1 MSERKEITLNIN
13 GEKVKGKE
21 GDTVLDICRAN
32 NIYVPTLCYLEGLSN
47 VGACRL
53 CVVDIE
59 GERRPNP
66 ACTYPA
72 RDGLVVR
79 TNTEQLEKY
88 RKQILELIFTE
99 RNHFCFFCAASG
111 DCELQS
117 LAYRYQMDH
126 PRYPYTFPSLATD
139 TLNDFLVIDHNRCIL
154 CGRCVR
160 VCNEVVG
167 NHTLDFGRRGWR
179 TTVIA
184 DFNQAL
190 GESSCISCG
199 ACLQAC
205 PTGAI
210 FSKVSAYRGRVDECQ
225 GIQSVCSLCSVG
237 CGIHVL
243 VKDNNIVRIDGANL
257 TGPKGPL
264 CNRGRFL
271 QVYKTASRI
280 TTPLIIDK
288 AGIAQTASWEEAL
301 GSVATAIKDYR
312 RRYKTSSIA
321 GLISSIC
328 PNETVE
334 TFARFMHDTVGTSS
348 LDIVDGNAYRTLA
361 QGIKASGK
369 SSLKLETE
377 SPLEAILGASCVL
390 VVGADPL
397 ESHPVA
403 ACYMLRARTWN
414 RAQLVVID
422 SQDNCLGSRADLWL
436 QPNVGGMDAVI
447 RALVGLVVNKNERL
461 DQPHKATSITEAAQ
475 TSGLS
480 AALIA
485 QTADMISGAGQVV
498 VVFGDGILDRR
509 DPGLVTSVLELAS
522 LANTDGPKWISL
534 KPRGNSRG
542 AWEAGVASGDGIA
555 NAKPRLVYLLLAD
568 DEYIAEDCMAL
579 AEQAEFLVVQASY
592 ASPLTRAADVVLP
605 SPVWA
610 ERAGTY
616 ISLDGKAGRSQ
627 RVLEPPPGLK
637 DDLEIIAELAQRLE
651 KRRRMP

>member
-1 MSERKEITLNIN
+1 MSEKKEITLTIN
-13 GEKVKGKE
+13 GEKVKGND
-21 GDTVLDICRAN
+21 GDTILDICRAN
-32 NIYVPTLCYLEGLSN
+32 NIYVPTLCYLEGLSS

-53 CVVDIE
+53 CVVEIE

-72 RDGLVVR
+72 RNGLVVK
-79 TNTEQLEKY
+79 THTEELEKY
-88 RKQILELIFTE
+88 RRLILELIFTE
-99 RNHFCFFCAASG
+99 RNHFCWFCAASG

-184 DFNQAL
+184 DLNQAL

-210 FSKVSAYRGRVDECQ
+210 FSKVSAYRGRVEECQ
-225 GIQSVCSLCSVG
+225 SIQSVCSLCGVG
-237 CGIHVL
+237 CDINVL

-257 TGPKGPL
+257 TSPKGPL

-271 QVYKTASRI
+271 QVHNTATRI
-280 TTPLIIDK
+280 TAPLMVDK
-288 AGIAQTASWEEAL
+288 AGITQTASWEEAL
-301 GSVATAIKDYR
+301 DSVASAIKDYR
-312 RRYKTSSIA
+312 RRYKRSSIA

-334 TFARFMHDTVGTSS
+334 AFARFMRHTVGTSS
-348 LDIVDGNAYRTLA
+348 LDIVDGKAYRTLT

-369 SSLKLETE
+369 SILRLDTE

-403 ACYMLRARTWN
+403 ACYMLRARTHN

-422 SQDNCLGSRADLWL
+422 SQDNCLGSRADVWL
-436 QPNVGGMDAVI
+436 QPNAGGMDMVI
-447 RALVGLVVNKNERL
+447 RALAGLVANKSERL
-461 DQPHKATSITEAAQ
+461 DQPQKVTSVAEAAQ
-475 TSGLS
+475 ASGLS
-480 AALIA
+480 PALIT
-485 QTADMISGAGQVV
+485 QTADIIRGGQVV
-498 VVFGDGILDRR
+498 VVFGDGILDKR

-542 AWEAGVASGDGIA
+542 AWGVGVDGGYGIA
-555 NAKPRLVYLLLAD
+555 ETRPRLLYLLLAD
-568 DEYIAEDCMAL
+568 DGYIAEDCLGL

-592 ASPLTRAADVVLP
+592 VSPLTQAADVVLP
-605 SPVWA
+605 SPIWA
-610 ERAGTY
+610 GRAGTY
-616 ISLDGKAGRSQ
+616 ISLDGRVGRSQ
-627 RVLEPPPGLK
+627 RVLEPPPGMR
-637 DDLEIIAELAQRLE
+637 DDLEIIAELAKRLE

>member
-1 MSERKEITLNIN
+1 MSEKREITLSIN
-13 GEKVKGKE
+13 GEKVKGRE

-72 RDGLVVR
+72 RDGLVVK
-79 TNTEQLEKY
+79 THTEQLEKY
-88 RKQILELIFTE
+88 RRLILELIFTE

-126 PRYPYTFPSLATD
+126 PRYPYTFPSLPTD

-179 TTVIA
+179 TVVIA
-184 DFNQAL
+184 DLNQAL

-210 FSKVSAYRGRVDECQ
+210 FSKISAYRGRVEECQ
-225 GIQSVCSLCSVG
+225 SIQSVCSLCSVG
-237 CGIHVL
+237 CDIHVL

-257 TGPKGPL
+257 TSAKGPL

-271 QVYKTASRI
+271 QVRNTATRI
-280 TTPLIIDK
+280 TTPLIVDK
-288 AGIAQTASWEEAL
+288 SGTAQNTSWEEAL
-301 GSVATAIKDYR
+301 DSVATAIKDYR
-312 RRYKTSSIA
+312 RRYKTSSIG

-334 TFARFMHDTVGTSS
+334 AFARFMHSTVGTSS
-348 LDIVDGNAYRTLA
+348 LDVVDGNAYRTLA
-361 QGIKASGK
+361 QGVEAFGK
-369 SSLKLETE
+369 SSYKLDTE

-403 ACYMLRARTWN
+403 ACYMLRARTHS

-436 QPNVGGMDAVI
+436 QPNAGGMDTVI
-447 RALVGLVVNKNERL
+447 RALVGLVANKNERSA
-461 DQPHKATSITEAAQ
+461 QPQKVASVAEAARA
-475 TSGLS
+475 SGLS

-485 QTADMISGAGQVV
+485 QTAEIMSGAGEVV
-498 VVFGDGILDRR
+498 VVFGEGILDRR

-542 AWEAGVASGDGIA
+542 AWGIGIDGGYGIA
-555 NAKPRLVYLLLAD
+555 ETRPRLVYLLLAD
-568 DEYIAEDCMAL
+568 DEYIAEDCMSL
-579 AEQAEFLVVQASY
+579 AEQAEFLVVQASF
-592 ASPLTRAADVVLP
+592 ASTLTRAADVVLP
-605 SPVWA
+605 SPIWA

-627 RVLEPPPGLK
+627 RVLEPPLGIK
-637 DDLEIIAELAQRLE
+637 DDLEIIAELAHRLE